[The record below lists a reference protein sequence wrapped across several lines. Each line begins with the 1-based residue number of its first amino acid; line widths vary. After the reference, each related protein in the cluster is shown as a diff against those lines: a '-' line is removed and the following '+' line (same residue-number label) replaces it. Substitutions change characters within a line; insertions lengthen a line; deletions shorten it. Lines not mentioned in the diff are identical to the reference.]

1 MALLENLDTYKKS
14 ITSMKILQ
22 ARLLLS
28 MTSRNDSETN
38 SRYRCDDNTT
48 DDKGVQEMK
57 VMGDDVS
64 NKRKHL

>member
-14 ITSMKILQ
+14 ITSMKILH

-38 SRYRCDDNTT
+38 SRYRCDDDTT
-48 DDKGVQEMK
+48 DDEEVQEMA
-57 VMGDDVS
+57 VMGDDAS

>member
-1 MALLENLDTYKKS
+1 MH
-14 ITSMKILQ
+14 
-22 ARLLLS
+22 ARLVLS

-38 SRYRCDDNTT
+38 SKYRCDDDTT
-48 DDKGVQEMK
+48 DDEEVQEMK